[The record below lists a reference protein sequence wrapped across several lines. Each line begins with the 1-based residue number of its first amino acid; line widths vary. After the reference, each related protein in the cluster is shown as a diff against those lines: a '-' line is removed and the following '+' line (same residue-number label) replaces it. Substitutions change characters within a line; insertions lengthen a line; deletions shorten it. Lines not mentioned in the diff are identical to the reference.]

1 MALMKPFIVPKKI
14 KWDIYAKNMQPKLMN
29 FELSFYSH
37 ANFRDRN
44 NNEMRIYVYE
54 NEEDKKNELNKET
67 INEIIINN
75 KKMEYAIKDIKFQI
89 ENLKK
94 NSLIESNYNIL
105 NNINENLN
113 LVNEYIFTNKKRYF
127 N

>member
-1 MALMKPFIVPKKI
+1 MENSKVIFIFNGI
-14 KWDIYAKNMQPKLMN
+14 DETIYCSKEDKMGYICQKYATQINKYLNSLLFFYGKDKVN

-44 NNEMRIYVYE
+44 NNEMRVYVYE

-94 NSLIESNYNIL
+94 NSLM
-105 NNINENLN
+105 
-113 LVNEYIFTNKKRYF
+113 
-127 N
+127 